1 MEELTK
7 IATRHNINILEDAAQ
22 AHGAR
27 VGDQQ
32 VGSFGVTAAFSFY
45 PTKNM
50 TSGEGGMVTTQC
62 PHIERKLRLLRNQGM
77 EKRYENEV
85 IGFNLR
91 MTDIHAAIGRVQLQR
106 LGEWTA
112 ARQAN
117 AAYLTKHIEGVIT
130 PKIANGCT
138 HVFHQYT
145 IQLLG
150 DFRDE
155 FANQLSSNGVGNG
168 VYYPTPIHRLPSFEK
183 RVDLPVTEK
192 VAARVL
198 SLPVH
203 PSLTPENLEQIVSV
217 VNDAAKYFS

>member
-1 MEELTK
+1 
-7 IATRHNINILEDAAQ
+7 
-22 AHGAR
+22 
-27 VGDQQ
+27 
-32 VGSFGVTAAFSFY
+32 
-45 PTKNM
+45 
-50 TSGEGGMVTTQC
+50 
-62 PHIERKLRLLRNQGM
+62 
-77 EKRYENEV
+77 
-85 IGFNLR
+85 